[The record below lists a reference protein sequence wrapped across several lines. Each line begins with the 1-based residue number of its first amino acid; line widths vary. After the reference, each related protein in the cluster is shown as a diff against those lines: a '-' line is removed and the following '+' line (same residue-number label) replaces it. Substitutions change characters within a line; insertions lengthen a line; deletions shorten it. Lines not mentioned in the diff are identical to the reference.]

1 MGDTDL
7 LAIKRALA
15 QAHRFSGDEMKKQL
29 LSGLISLFAA
39 SPAFAMDLIQTYEKA
54 LSYDS
59 GIASARASFEAQ
71 QAASD
76 ISRSKLLPQLG
87 ASADANYTDSDGPSQ
102 NVDYTTLGLG
112 LQLTQPVFRADAWF
126 NYDASKF
133 QTDSARAQYHLAQQQ
148 LILDVASA
156 YFDVLRA
163 QDTVTTL
170 RATETAI
177 QRQYDQAQE
186 RFDVGLIA
194 ITEVLEAR
202 ATFDDIR
209 SQRIAAENSLNI
221 TREQLAR
228 LTGEY
233 TEQLDNLRQNFPLNP
248 PEPMNPE
255 LWETT
260 ALEQNWSIQAAIF
273 DLKASEETLK
283 AAKAGHYPTVDFQAS
298 YGKSKIGGLD
308 SSGTVVQQRNGTTT
322 QGVIGFQLNVPL
334 YSGGGIQ
341 AGVRQQRSLLTVAEE
356 SLNTVR
362 RDVRVDT
369 RSRFLT
375 INNNIETASA
385 LNRTIISRRSALDA
399 TRAGYDVGTRNIVE
413 VLDAERA
420 YYVALRDFANARYDY
435 VVNSLR
441 LKQSAGILSPQDLVE
456 LNNWL
461 SANAPGIEALAND
474 DTTLNSQTM
483 SQ

>member
-1 MGDTDL
+1 
-7 LAIKRALA
+7 
-15 QAHRFSGDEMKKQL
+15 MKKQL
-29 LSGLISLFAA
+29 LSGLIGFFAA
-39 SPAFAMDLIQTYEKA
+39 TPLLAMDLIETYEKA
-54 LSYDS
+54 ISYDS

-102 NVDYTTLGLG
+102 NVDYTTLGIG

-133 QTDSARAQYHLAQQQ
+133 QTDSARAQYHFAQQQ

-194 ITEVLEAR
+194 ITEVYEAR
-202 ATFDDIR
+202 ATLDDSR
-209 SQRIAAENSLNI
+209 SQRIASENSLNI
-221 TREQLAR
+221 AQEQLAR
-228 LTGEY
+228 LTGEH
-233 TEQLDNLRQNFPLNP
+233 TGQLENLRQNFPLNP
-248 PEPMNPE
+248 PEPKNPD
-255 LWETT
+255 LWEST
-260 ALEQNWSIQAAIF
+260 ALEQNWTIQAAMF

-283 AAKAGHYPTVDFQAS
+283 AAKAGNYPTVDFQAS
-298 YGKSKIGGLD
+298 YGKSKIGGID
-308 SSGTVVQQRNGTTT
+308 SSSSVVQQRDGTTT
-322 QGVIGFQLNVPL
+322 QGVIGFQLNAPL

-362 RDVRVDT
+362 RDIRVDT

-375 INNNIETASA
+375 INNNIQTAA
-385 LNRTIISRRSALDA
+385 ALD
-399 TRAGYDVGTRNIVE
+399 
-413 VLDAERA
+413 
-420 YYVALRDFANARYDY
+420 
-435 VVNSLR
+435 
-441 LKQSAGILSPQDLVE
+441 
-456 LNNWL
+456 
-461 SANAPGIEALAND
+461 
-474 DTTLNSQTM
+474 QTI
-483 SQ
+483 